1 MVASIYA
8 GMQWGGVL
16 AAGISIWFLPNY
28 GWRSVYLF
36 GGITLLLLPVLILF
50 LPETAPRL
58 ILTGRISQLI
68 AQIKKARPD
77 YALPEGAEYEVEKG
91 VDKSPLIDVFREKRA
106 LSSVCFIIVYFS
118 TLYMIYGLNIW
129 LPKLMMNAGYP
140 LGSSLTFL
148 LVFNLGCIVLNYFL
162 AATADKIGPRK
173 TVLIAY
179 SVGFFVIASL
189 SIKTNMYVL
198 YALIVLAGVCT
209 MGAHNIVH
217 AYVSQFYPPSVRSTG
232 LGLCFGLGRLG
243 AIAGPVLGGVLMQR
257 HVTLTVSFMAFAI
270 PSLISFVAFISTQDK
285 YSYTHCAVSAERCVP
300 QSVEA

>member
-1 MVASIYA
+1 
-8 GMQWGGVL
+8 
-16 AAGISIWFLPNY
+16 
-28 GWRSVYLF
+28 
-36 GGITLLLLPVLILF
+36 
-50 LPETAPRL
+50 
-58 ILTGRISQLI
+58 
-68 AQIKKARPD
+68 
-77 YALPEGAEYEVEKG
+77 
-91 VDKSPLIDVFREKRA
+91 
-106 LSSVCFIIVYFS
+106 
-118 TLYMIYGLNIW
+118 
-129 LPKLMMNAGYP
+129 
-140 LGSSLTFL
+140 
-148 LVFNLGCIVLNYFL
+148 VFNLGCIVLNYFL